1 MGDFFKPWRRKIGVV
16 TLSMALVATVGWV
29 RSLSRSDVFS
39 IPSAEHQS
47 EILHS
52 GGNFIAWVSYFRDHP
67 SNEPIFPEWN
77 TFPYSEKNK
86 IRNAHE
92 TAGINWNW
100 RVLGFGYG
108 TLETKNKTRVTFRIV
123 PYWSV
128 TIPLTLIS
136 FWLLL
141 SKSRQSTRRKSTEP
155 YDGPQKLDQEI
166 R

>member
-52 GGNFIAWVSYFRDHP
+52 GGNFIAWVTYFRDHP
-67 SNEPIFPEWN
+67 SNEPSFPEWN

-86 IRNAHE
+86 IHNAHE
-92 TAGINWNW
+92 TVGINWKW

-108 TLETKNKTRVTFRIV
+108 TLETKNATRVIFRIV
-123 PYWSV
+123 PYWSI
-128 TIPLTLIS
+128 TILLTTLAA
-136 FWLLL
+136 FLLL
-141 SKSRQSTRRKSTEP
+141 SKPRQSTTKNFAEP
-155 YDGPQKLDQEI
+155 FANEGV
-166 R
+166 